1 MTTLDLISGYCIVR
15 RTEPTE
21 ETLFEVVLSILAM
34 AWCGFAWYVV
44 VWLLVG

>member
-1 MTTLDLISGYCIVR
+1 MSPLVSAYCTVR
-15 RTEPTE
+15 HAHPPQE
-21 ETLFEVVLSILAM
+21 ETLFRVVLGILAM